1 MLVFLSHKEI
11 LLSGLIAIGG
21 VSITSLVYIGLVKV
35 GVVGDVLERIGISL
49 GVMFSYI
56 FFFQYYLLKQYKKQ
70 KQRLEQEIMLR
81 KVSNSLFYN
90 VLEADLTLDQVLGDN
105 ALALSRF
112 LGTHNNSYEAII
124 EAIVHK
130 LVREDFQEEYLQRFS
145 RQNILKMFASKQT
158 NFEYEFVERSDGV
171 NYHWVKTYVCVYQDY
186 HSGNVRIVSHV
197 KNIQKEK
204 ERELAFINQAQR
216 DSLTNLYNK
225 MVTQDLIINTL
236 ENIKPNSK
244 HALYLID
251 LDNFK
256 NVNDSFGHAAGDI
269 VLTQIADK
277 LRQSFRE
284 TDIVGRIGGD
294 EFLVMLKNIHDLDV
308 VAKKAEQ
315 ISTICRE
322 IIGKNGHRIEIS
334 LSIGIC
340 IIPLDG
346 QSFEEIFK
354 KADKALYK
362 AKNRG
367 KNSFAFYTDLN

>member
-1 MLVFLSHKEI
+1 M
-11 LLSGLIAIGG
+11 
-21 VSITSLVYIGLVKV
+21 
-35 GVVGDVLERIGISL
+35 
-49 GVMFSYI
+49 
-56 FFFQYYLLKQYKKQ
+56 
-70 KQRLEQEIMLR
+70 
-81 KVSNSLFYN
+81 
-90 VLEADLTLDQVLGDN
+90 
-105 ALALSRF
+105 
-112 LGTHNNSYEAII
+112 
-124 EAIVHK
+124 
-130 LVREDFQEEYLQRFS
+130 
-145 RQNILKMFASKQT
+145 
-158 NFEYEFVERSDGV
+158 
-171 NYHWVKTYVCVYQDY
+171 
-186 HSGNVRIVSHV
+186 

-308 VAKKAEQ
+308 VAKKAE
-315 ISTICRE
+315 
-322 IIGKNGHRIEIS
+322 
-334 LSIGIC
+334 
-340 IIPLDG
+340 
-346 QSFEEIFK
+346 
-354 KADKALYK
+354 
-362 AKNRG
+362 
-367 KNSFAFYTDLN
+367 